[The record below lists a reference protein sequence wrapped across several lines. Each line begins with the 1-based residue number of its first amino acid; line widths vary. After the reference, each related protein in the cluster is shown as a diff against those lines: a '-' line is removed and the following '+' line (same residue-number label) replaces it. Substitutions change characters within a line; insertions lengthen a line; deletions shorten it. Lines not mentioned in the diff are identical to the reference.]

1 MFFKGHGAQVVD
13 KDADEEDGFDEILIP
28 ADYRDNGPI
37 FDDELYH
44 LFITQV
50 QPGVHVVAVIDSCH
64 SGSAL
69 DLPYICNVGDE
80 EIHRDEAF
88 KMPID
93 GTGAAKK
100 RKTKEKKK
108 KKKKDKDPSKKKK
121 KKKKSKD
128 ADAEE
133 ALMEEE
139 DQEQNYG
146 EEEEA
151 YDDED
156 EREDANVEVE
166 RETEKKKKKKLFGF
180 GKKKK

>member
-1 MFFKGHGAQVVD
+1 VID
-13 KDADEEDGFDEILIP
+13 ENADEEDGFDEILIP

-64 SGSAL
+64 SGSAM

-80 EIHRDEAF
+80 EIHRDELF

-100 RKTKEKKK
+100 RKTKAKKK
-108 KKKKDKDPSKKKK
+108 KKKKEKDPSKKEKDPTKKEKDPTKKKK
-121 KKKKSKD
+121 KKKKPKD
-128 ADAEE
+128 SDAEE
-133 ALMEEE
+133 ALME
-139 DQEQNYG
+139 DQEQYDG
-146 EEEEA
+146 EEDA
-151 YDDED
+151 ANDD
-156 EREDANVEVE
+156 EDANVEEE
-166 RETEKKKKKKLFGF
+166 REAEPKKKKKLFGF